1 MSSQSLT
8 KGTEYENK
16 SFTKSEQLFIT
27 LTRSIKERRFIM
39 PITNPV
45 SITNLK
51 NLLNSASPETL
62 KRLQSYS
69 VYLNH
74 GLYHRNDKGVREIA
88 ETVRNLIHGKNLSL
102 AFSSRLIT
110 AYEESLKVIHYKDK
124 TVLLDDILHNI
135 KKWFSSYS

>member
-1 MSSQSLT
+1 MF
-8 KGTEYENK
+8 K
-16 SFTKSEQLFIT
+16 
-27 LTRSIKERRFIM
+27 
-39 PITNPV
+39 PTNPV

-51 NLLNSASPETL
+51 NLLNSASPEAL
-62 KRLQSYS
+62 IRLQNYS

-110 AYEESLKVIHYKDK
+110 AYEESLKVSHYKCK
-124 TVLLDDILHNI
+124 TILLDDILNNI
-135 KKWFSSYS
+135 KKWFSSYK

>member
-8 KGTEYENK
+8 KGAEYENK

-27 LTRSIKERRFIM
+27 LTRSKKERRFIM
-39 PITNPV
+39 P
-45 SITNLK
+45 ITNLK

-124 TVLLDDILHNI
+124 TILLDDILNNI